1 MKDKLTPKESQRLIE
16 LGVDPS
22 KASEVQHF
30 DDAVSQWTNRG
41 YAIFTLSD
49 LLELL
54 PKEIKIEIPSEKSNA
69 MLPLRMNWNRNIK
82 QWRCYYAAIFSAP
95 ELIDALFALLCWVV
109 ENDYYQPTLSS
120 IKK

>member
-1 MKDKLTPKESQRLIE
+1 MKTTLTIEQSQHLIE
-16 LGVDPS
+16 LGVDTNR
-22 KASEVQHF
+22 ASEVHQHC
-30 DDAVSQWTNRG
+30 DDVSQWTNRG
-41 YAIFTLSD
+41 YPIFTLSD